1 MKKKLVVGLTALT
14 TLGVAAPVAS
24 AEYYM
29 PRDQAER
36 IARYEVHDRYGTK
49 SHIATV
55 CRPQGLKAPE
65 RGYIY
70 HRWVCGWADD
80 SMRGVLLIMGSHAS
94 HNSYYVKV
102 VVAADSY

>member
-1 MKKKLVVGLTALT
+1 MKKKLAVGLIALIAA
-14 TLGVAAPVAS
+14 GVAAPVAS

-29 PRDQAER
+29 TKGQAER
-36 IARYEVHDRYGTK
+36 IARYEVHDRYATQ
-49 SHIATV
+49 SRVFTV

-80 SMRGVLLIMGSHAS
+80 SMRGVLLILGSHTS